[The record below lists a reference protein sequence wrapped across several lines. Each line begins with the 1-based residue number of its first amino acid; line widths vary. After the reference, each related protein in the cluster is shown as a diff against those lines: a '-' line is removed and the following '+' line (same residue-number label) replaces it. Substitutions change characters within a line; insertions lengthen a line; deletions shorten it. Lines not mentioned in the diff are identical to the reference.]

1 MTTEHELRH
10 IIHRH
15 GLKVTKARVEV
26 LAVLSRSDTAL
37 SHTHISERLQDRSI
51 DKVTLYR
58 TLDAFTRSGLTH
70 KVASEDRSWLY
81 ALHLDENHQPASADD
96 HAHFVCD
103 TCEKIFCLPAER
115 VAVLPKIMK
124 QPGFQ
129 IRSHEYRLHG
139 VCPDCT

>member
-1 MTTEHELRH
+1 V
-10 IIHRH
+10 
-15 GLKVTKARVEV
+15 KV
-26 LAVLSRSDTAL
+26 LDLLSRSHTAL
-37 SHTHISERLQDRSI
+37 SHTNISERLNDSSI

-81 ALHLDENHQPASADD
+81 ALHLDENRQPASADD
-96 HAHFVCD
+96 HAHFICD
-103 TCEKIFCLPAER
+103 SCEKIFCLPAER
-115 VAVLPKIMK
+115 VTVLPKIMK

-139 VCPDCT
+139 FCPDCT